1 MKLPGLESVE
11 RQPLNV
17 IVYEKL
23 KTSIVNGD
31 IEPGTRIT
39 EATVSKQLNVSSTPV
54 REAFRKLSAEGL
66 ITIVPWKGAIV
77 QEFSSKQILDV
88 YQCRTSLEELAV
100 ELAIPRIDAEGI
112 KQLKECVEKSITCE
126 SHTEYVELNT
136 KLHDLIYEYAD
147 NPTLMNLYNQIKDVV
162 IHNRIVTSYS
172 EERKR
177 QIIQEHEAIIK
188 YIEQK
193 DIDNAKHAVRTHIL
207 KGYDHIKTRFEK

>member
-23 KTSIVNGD
+23 KSSIVNGD

-39 EATVSKQLNVSSTPV
+39 ETTVSKQLNVSSTPV

-77 QEFSSKQILDV
+77 QEYTSKQILDV

-100 ELAIPRIDAEGI
+100 ELAIPRMDAAGI
-112 KQLKECVEKSITCE
+112 AQLKECVKKSMTCE

-136 KLHDLIYEYAD
+136 KLHDLIYEYAN

-162 IHNRIVTSYS
+162 INNRIVTSYS
-172 EERKR
+172 EERKQ
-177 QIIQEHEAIIK
+177 QIIQEHETIIK
-188 YIEQK
+188 FIEQE
-193 DIDNAKHAVRTHIL
+193 DIDNAKSAVRDHIF
-207 KGYDHIKTRFEK
+207 KGYNHIKVRFEK

>member
-23 KTSIVNGD
+23 KSSIVNGD

-77 QEFSSKQILDV
+77 QEFTSKQIQDV

-100 ELAIPRIDAEGI
+100 ELAIPRMDEDGI
-112 KQLKECVEKSITCE
+112 KQLKECVKKSMTCE

-162 IHNRIVTSYS
+162 INNRIVTSYS
-172 EERKR
+172 EERKK

-188 YIEQK
+188 YIELK
-193 DIDNAKHAVRTHIL
+193 DIDNAKQAVRDHII
-207 KGYDHIKTRFEK
+207 KGYNHIKTRFEK